1 MEIANNVGDTALT
14 LAPTFGVPV
23 TVCTNVSRAAGID
36 LVTRVRLAAGAVTLT
51 AGDGAFQAWLDRSGQ
66 GLAPLLLVDG
76 TARPTVTMSLA
87 KWRSL
92 AHLTGK
98 ENEARTR
105 ILLTSAELGSRTLTY
120 SFSAGGAF
128 ADSVTQ
134 RITFVD
140 PPLLPDY
147 NRDGVIDE
155 FDVAAYL
162 SGCIFRF
169 WTNEDVWDGDDA
181 FDYWL
186 TTYAFGN
193 PNGSDGHVNGRCDM
207 VNLFP
212 LAVDV
217 RAFVSVWGSGATFCL
232 RPRFP
237 SSVPT
242 LRYREVNLSWESVSD
257 IHEADVPIAGGGML
271 HGAALTSLT
280 MSDVSLSASLV
291 AASTTSSATLAV
303 EASRSLENPID
314 LVIMVNGEEVYSFTP
329 PMRFSSIEKMYRW
342 MNLRTAA
349 GGTVG
354 GAEFVSRLGDPEN
367 SPDSEHG
374 GNAHVVFVHG
384 YNVSEKEAKYWGE
397 GVYKRLW
404 WSGLDARFTTV
415 AWYGNDGQYWLLGNG
430 FITPDYQ
437 VNVEHAF
444 ATAATLA
451 NELNQ
456 QGGKKFIIAH
466 SLGNMLVSAAIQDH
480 GLQYGKFLMLNAAV
494 PLEAYDPNAVTPA
507 SRSAMTPEEWLG
519 YSNRV
524 RAAHWNELFDS
535 GDWRRS
541 LTWRGRFASVTNA
554 VNYYSEDEEVL
565 ANGDG
570 TEASVGRTL
579 AWYYQETHKGI
590 KQSIPLFGEMG
601 RNEAGWSFNTDH
613 DHVSSYYLG
622 DTLVEYRSR
631 LTNEEACTLSN
642 SVLRVNPFFGHFAD
656 NSVYSP
662 AEGIDVNTNA
672 ILRARFLADAIP
684 AESFAVGRNAIA
696 SWGNMGNVEM
706 PSRFLDG
713 INMNFLQQ
721 SDQKWVH
728 SFFLR
733 APYCI
738 TRKLFKVLK
747 SQIEE

>member
-1 MEIANNVGDTALT
+1 M
-14 LAPTFGVPV
+14 
-23 TVCTNVSRAAGID
+23 
-36 LVTRVRLAAGAVTLT
+36 
-51 AGDGAFQAWLDRSGQ
+51 
-66 GLAPLLLVDG
+66 
-76 TARPTVTMSLA
+76 
-87 KWRSL
+87 
-92 AHLTGK
+92 
-98 ENEARTR
+98 
-105 ILLTSAELGSRTLTY
+105 
-120 SFSAGGAF
+120 
-128 ADSVTQ
+128 
-134 RITFVD
+134 
-140 PPLLPDY
+140 
-147 NRDGVIDE
+147 
-155 FDVAAYL
+155 
-162 SGCIFRF
+162 
-169 WTNEDVWDGDDA
+169 
-181 FDYWL
+181 
-186 TTYAFGN
+186 
-193 PNGSDGHVNGRCDM
+193 
-207 VNLFP
+207 
-212 LAVDV
+212 
-217 RAFVSVWGSGATFCL
+217 
-232 RPRFP
+232 
-237 SSVPT
+237 
-242 LRYREVNLSWESVSD
+242 
-257 IHEADVPIAGGGML
+257 PIAGAGML

-342 MNLRTAA
+342 MNLRTVA

-354 GAEFVSRLGDPEN
+354 GAEFVSRLGEPEN

-397 GVYKRLW
+397 GVFKRLW
-404 WSGLDARFTTV
+404 WSGLEARFTTV
-415 AWYGNDGQYWLLGNG
+415 AWYGNDGQYWLPGHG

-456 QGGKKFIIAH
+456 QCGKKFVIAH
-466 SLGNMLVSAAIQDH
+466 SLGNMLVSAAMQDH

-494 PLEAYDPNAVTPA
+494 PLEAYDTNAITSA

-554 VNYYSEDEEVL
+554 VNYYSEEEEVL

-570 TEASVGRTL
+570 TEADVAREF

-613 DHVSSYYLG
+613 DHVSSQYLG
-622 DTLVEYRSR
+622 DFLVEHRWKLS
-631 LTNEEACTLSN
+631 NEEACALSN

-656 NSVYSP
+656 SSVYSP
-662 AEGIDVNTNA
+662 SEGIDVNTNTV
-672 ILRARFLADAIP
+672 LRARFLADAIP
-684 AESFAVGRNAIA
+684 AESFAAGRNAIA
-696 SWGNMGNVEM
+696 SWGDSGNVEM
-706 PSRFLDG
+706 PSSYLG
-713 INMNFLQQ
+713 NINMDLFPGIPRE
-721 SDQKWVH
+721 WVH
-728 SFFLR
+728 DFFLEF
-733 APYCI
+733 PYCV
-738 TRKLFKVLK
+738 TREFFNALK
-747 SQIEE
+747 DQVENTGDQ

>member
-1 MEIANNVGDTALT
+1 
-14 LAPTFGVPV
+14 
-23 TVCTNVSRAAGID
+23 
-36 LVTRVRLAAGAVTLT
+36 
-51 AGDGAFQAWLDRSGQ
+51 
-66 GLAPLLLVDG
+66 
-76 TARPTVTMSLA
+76 
-87 KWRSL
+87 
-92 AHLTGK
+92 
-98 ENEARTR
+98 
-105 ILLTSAELGSRTLTY
+105 
-120 SFSAGGAF
+120 
-128 ADSVTQ
+128 
-134 RITFVD
+134 
-140 PPLLPDY
+140 
-147 NRDGVIDE
+147 
-155 FDVAAYL
+155 
-162 SGCIFRF
+162 
-169 WTNEDVWDGDDA
+169 
-181 FDYWL
+181 
-186 TTYAFGN
+186 
-193 PNGSDGHVNGRCDM
+193 
-207 VNLFP
+207 
-212 LAVDV
+212 
-217 RAFVSVWGSGATFCL
+217 
-232 RPRFP
+232 
-237 SSVPT
+237 
-242 LRYREVNLSWESVSD
+242 
-257 IHEADVPIAGGGML
+257 ML
-271 HGAALTSLT
+271 HDATLTSLAL
-280 MSDVSLSASLV
+280 SDVPLSASLV

-329 PMRFSSIEKMYRW
+329 PTRFSSIEKMYRW

-384 YNVSEKEAKYWGE
+384 YNVSEKEAQYWGE

-524 RAAHWNELFDS
+524 RAAYWNELFDS